1 MVHSLRKTW
10 GNAPTII
17 PEFAWRVLDVVDR
30 IPPGK
35 VMAYGDVAAYLGAGS
50 ARGVGAVM
58 RQWGHE
64 VPWHRVL
71 MADGRPAPGH
81 AREQLALLR
90 GDGVLARNGRVD
102 MKVARW
108 NPSRKSK
115 R

>member
-1 MVHSLRKTW
+1 V
-10 GNAPTII
+10 AEPTA
-17 PEFAWRVLDVVDR
+17 FARAVLDAVDL
-30 IPPGK
+30 IPRGK
-35 VMAYGDVAAYLGAGS
+35 VMAYGDIAEYLGTGT

-90 GDGVLARNGRVD
+90 VDGVLAGNGRVD
-102 MKVARW
+102 MSRARW
-108 NPSRKSK
+108 NPYSRRSNKS
-115 R
+115 